1 MRRWRG
7 KVELEGP
14 WVLLRFLTS
23 PGSCGVSG
31 AGLLCSPGVPLAL
44 DSHFRPDTASV
55 SALQDQR
62 LVGFPSLHLHFPLR
76 CHADVVSLCP
86 LSRGGLP
93 GLWAALA
100 KGP

>member
-1 MRRWRG
+1 MRRWHR

-23 PGSCGVSG
+23 PGSCGVAG
-31 AGLLCSPGVPLAL
+31 ARLLCSPGVPLAL
-44 DSHFRPDTASV
+44 DSRFRPDTA

-62 LVGFPSLHLHFPLR
+62 LVGFPSLHLHLPLR
-76 CHADVVSLCP
+76 CHADMVSLCP